1 MINQWIDQNFVGNI
15 SANIQ
20 WPELKRSSLK
30 IKSPNA
36 HSRQRKSKCMSQVSA
51 PKQFRSTLKFH

>member
-36 HSRQRKSKCMSQVSA
+36 DSRPGKSECISQVST